1 MKPPFD
7 ITEEILNLAA
17 EVSVSVGRLVGLSG
31 ATLKNPTL
39 RKKNRIRTVQGSL
52 AIEQNT
58 LTLEQV
64 TAVLNGKTV
73 LAPPKDIAEVKNA
86 YEIYE
91 NMHRLHSDREEDLL
105 AAHKIML
112 RGLAADAGEYR
123 SIPVGVVNRQNQIIH
138 FGTLPAYVPEA
149 MENLLRWLR
158 TTAVHPLIKGSVFHY
173 EFELIHPFS
182 DGNGRMGRLWHSL
195 ILAEW
200 NPVFAWLPVESMVY
214 KNQEEYYKVLNVCNA
229 AGNSTAFITFMLRQ
243 ILAALDEAAE
253 TWEQDE
259 EQDEEQDPS
268 PVDEGTLLDFC
279 RQPRSREEMQAF
291 CHIPGRKR
299 FTANYLKPL
308 LQSGRLVMT
317 LPDKPN
323 SKNQKYI
330 AP

>member
-1 MKPPFD
+1 MNPPFD
-7 ITEEILNLAA
+7 ITEEILNLVA
-17 EVSVSVGRLVGLSG
+17 EVSVSVGRLTGLSG

-58 LTLEQV
+58 LTLRQV

-91 NMHRLHSDREEDLL
+91 NMHRLRSGLEEDLL

-112 RGLAADAGEYR
+112 RGLVADAGEYR

-149 MENLLRWLR
+149 MENLLLWLR
-158 TTAVHPLIKGSVFHY
+158 TTTVHPLIKGSVFHY

-214 KNQEEYYKVLNVCNA
+214 KNQEEYYKTLNACNA
-229 AGNSTAFITFMLRQ
+229 AGSSTAFIVFMLRQ
-243 ILAALDEAAE
+243 ILAALAEAAE
-253 TWEQDE
+253 TWEQDK
-259 EQDEEQDPS
+259 EQDEEQDSP
-268 PVDEGTLLDFC
+268 PVDEQSLLAFC
-279 RQPRSREEMQAF
+279 QQPRSREEMQAF
-291 CHIPGRKR
+291 CRIPGRKR

-323 SKNQKYI
+323 SKNQKYL